1 MEYIFYA
8 PYKNITVVNKYGEP
22 VAVIFPN
29 GEAIIHEGYDVIINV
44 GEDDE

>member
-1 MEYIFYA
+1 MENFNYA

-29 GEAIIHEGYDVIINV
+29 GEAIIYEGYDILINV
-44 GEDDE
+44 GEYDE

>member
-1 MEYIFYA
+1 MENFNYA
-8 PYKNITVVNKYGEP
+8 PYKNITVVDKYGEP

-29 GEAIIHEGYDVIINV
+29 GEAIIHDGYDIRINV